1 MKKTLVETQKRMFSR
16 MLLLCSMIGM
26 LFGFTACDDD
36 DENPA
41 MKGKPSITVLLGV
54 NGKGNNDYSALIYKA
69 IEKWEKNPNVDMTIY
84 HPKSNEEATKL
95 YKDWAKKTAN
105 GVKSL
110 MVPANGQFEEVVNNT
125 RLDLKANQQVLAF
138 EMTLKQPLKGIHSF
152 EISHPGISY
161 LAGKMASKCDEA
173 VVLIG
178 SRTAML
184 NEAEAMFHK
193 GYGSDKKYQAIE
205 LSKQFNGFNMPD
217 VAEQKAK
224 ENPDAFI
231 LPLAGLSN
239 NGVYE
244 FLNKCKDEDKIMAAG
259 MDVNCNSLSTRI
271 PFSYIINIDK
281 AVDLHIQCWYDEKPW
296 PDIVLGLAEGMTS
309 IVMNPDFTEVAGVS
323 KADFEEIYKKY
334 FDEAA
339 ALDKK

>member
-1 MKKTLVETQKRMFSR
+1 MMKQANFFKRMLMVCCVVGMFVGFS
-16 MLLLCSMIGM
+16 
-26 LFGFTACDDD
+26 ACDDD
-36 DENPA
+36 DEDPMLN
-41 MKGKPSITVLLGV
+41 GKPTITVLLGV

-95 YKDWAKKTAN
+95 YTDWAKKTAN
-105 GVKSL
+105 GAKSL
-110 MVPANGQFEEVVNNT
+110 MVPANGQFEDMVNNT

-161 LAGKMASKCDEA
+161 LAGKMASKCEEA
-173 VVLIG
+173 LVFIG

-184 NEAEAMFHK
+184 TEAETMFHE

-205 LSKQFNGFNMPD
+205 LSQQFNGFNMPE
-217 VAEQKAK
+217 VAKQKAK
-224 ENPDAFI
+224 EHPNAFI

-244 FLNKCKDEDKIMAAG
+244 FLNECKADDKIMAAG
-259 MDVNCNSLSTRI
+259 MDVDCNHLSTRI
-271 PFSYIINIDK
+271 PFSYIVNIDK

-296 PDIVLGLAEGMTS
+296 PNIVLGLEEGMTS
-309 IVMNPDFTEVAGVS
+309 IVINPDFTEVGGVT
-323 KADFEEIYKKY
+323 KADFEQLYQQY
-334 FDEAA
+334 FKEASA
-339 ALDKK
+339 KDRK